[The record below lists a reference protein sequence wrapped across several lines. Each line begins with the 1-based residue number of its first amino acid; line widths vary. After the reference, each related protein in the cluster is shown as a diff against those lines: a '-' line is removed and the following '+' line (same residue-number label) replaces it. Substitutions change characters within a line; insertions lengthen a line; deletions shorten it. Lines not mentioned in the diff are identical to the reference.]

1 MTTQSTSRRNS
12 RVAAALLGLGA
23 VVLWAGSRASWL
35 TVEAFDDKSG
45 AASETI
51 VGATWSTETTAVA
64 LLLAAACVAGFA
76 LRRLGRRIVG
86 IVSALAAVGVSWSP
100 LTLLA
105 GEPDIERARTLLTSG
120 LSSQRASDPA
130 ALSEW
135 AQLTDVQVNTF
146 GPALTMLGCAL
157 ALFGGIMLA
166 VRPGQDSAQLNKY
179 ERKKNREARIVDDL
193 HAAPDSGRVMWDA
206 LDADIDPTEDQPA
219 APDRG
224 ATGATPASAMPT
236 ATDQDEERRG

>member
-23 VVLWAGSRASWL
+23 VVLWAGSRATWL

-45 AASETI
+45 AVSETI

-86 IVSALAAVGVSWSP
+86 IVSAMAAVGVSWSP

-105 GEPDIERARTLLTSG
+105 GEPDIARARTLLTSG
-120 LSSQRASDPA
+120 LSSQRASDPV

-135 AQLTDVQVNTF
+135 AQLTDVQVNAF

-157 ALFGGIMLA
+157 ALFGGILLA
-166 VRPGQDSAQLNKY
+166 VRPGPDSAQLNKY

-193 HAAPDSGRVMWDA
+193 QAAPDSGRVMWDA
-206 LDADIDPTEDQPA
+206 LDADIDPTEERHPA
-219 APDRG
+219 PGDG
-224 ATGATPASAMPT
+224 AAGATPASAVQAPT
-236 ATDQDEERRG
+236 DADGERRG